1 MEPGRIIAVLL
12 VAVVCLAFSTPT
24 HTQQTT
30 EESLALHI
38 QPGAAQSGSIRTF
51 TVNPEFETPNLPRD
65 ARFGEPSKIPESFL
79 MLMAGTGGWQ
89 RDLEVTPEQYLDDL
103 LESGQRYV
111 LSAETLNIKDKAW
124 LILNNASNVNP
135 EQGIIFDASARG
147 SLTINLFVEGN
158 HKYYVQ
164 FFLQPLG
171 PGLFELNVGSDQQ
184 QFQDPTG
191 KLTNIFVPLR
201 VLSSGWTQ
209 IELKRT
215 FGVGFILHSID
226 LIFTEVGP

>member
-12 VAVVCLAFSTPT
+12 VAVVCNAFSTPT
-24 HTQQTT
+24 LAQQTP

-38 QPGAAQSGSIRTF
+38 QPGVAQSGSIRTF
-51 TVNPEFETPNLPRD
+51 TVNPEFETPKLPWD
-65 ARFGEPSKIPESFL
+65 ARFGEPFKIPETFSKY
-79 MLMAGTGGWQ
+79 MAGIGGWQ
-89 RDLEVTPEQYLDDL
+89 RDSEVTPEEYLDDL
-103 LESGQRYV
+103 LESGRRYV

-124 LILNNASNVNP
+124 LVLTNASNVNP

-147 SLTINLFVEGN
+147 SLMLNLFVESN
-158 HKYYVQ
+158 HEYYVQ

-184 QFQDPTG
+184 QIQDPAG
-191 KLTNIFVPLR
+191 KLKNIFVPLR
-201 VLSSGWTQ
+201 VLSSGWAQ
-209 IELKRT
+209 IELNRT

-226 LIFTEVGP
+226 VISAEMGQ

>member
-1 MEPGRIIAVLL
+1 
-12 VAVVCLAFSTPT
+12 
-24 HTQQTT
+24 
-30 EESLALHI
+30 
-38 QPGAAQSGSIRTF
+38 
-51 TVNPEFETPNLPRD
+51 
-65 ARFGEPSKIPESFL
+65 
-79 MLMAGTGGWQ
+79 MAGTGGWQ

-103 LESGQRYV
+103 LESGRRYV
-111 LSAETLNIKDKAW
+111 LSAETLKIKDKAW

-158 HKYYVQ
+158 HNYYVQ

-171 PGLFELNVGSDQQ
+171 AGLFELNIGSDQQ

-191 KLTNIFVPLR
+191 KLKNIFVPLR

-226 LIFTEVGP
+226 LILTEVEP